1 MEEIYPKWK
10 GKPVVPSY
18 HAAREMEGRFTLDDV
33 VEILERGYDCPK
45 SKRAKGTIEKCIK
58 KKGKII
64 RIVAVE
70 AYSTWIGGSVWLIKH
85 IG

>member
-33 VEILERGYDCPK
+33 VEILERGYDCSK
-45 SKRAKGTIEKCIK
+45 SKRARVTIEKCIR